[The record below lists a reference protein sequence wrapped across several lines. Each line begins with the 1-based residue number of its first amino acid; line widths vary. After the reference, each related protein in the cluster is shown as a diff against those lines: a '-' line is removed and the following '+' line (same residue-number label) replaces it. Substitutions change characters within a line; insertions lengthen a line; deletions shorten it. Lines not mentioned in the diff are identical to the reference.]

1 MSRTLM
7 ATSSPS
13 VAERRVDDGRE
24 LDPQADP
31 APGTRPGE
39 SLKHIELLASGHK
52 SLTPLERCRALVSGR
67 FSKFPKAEVRGST
80 KQPVCP
86 TTGCRNCP
94 ESLRAN

>member
-24 LDPQADP
+24 PDPQADP
-31 APGTRPGE
+31 APGMRPGE

-67 FSKFPKAEVRGST
+67 FSKFPKAEVRR
-80 KQPVCP
+80 VYEA
-86 TTGCRNCP
+86 TGLSDDWMP
-94 ESLRAN
+94 EMPRAATG